1 MEACTSAAAAP
12 TESAVGPLSQHGVAA
27 AGVDKTGDSCC
38 NGQAAPAAKQ
48 QQAAASC
55 STQAAGCNEVLHPQL
70 HAQCDAAQSGNVN
83 AARHNPMQPSSA
95 HADGQLSAPADR
107 WCEQQYEPLQSSQQQ
122 QSGQAAQQSRQ
133 QQQQQQSG
141 QAPEDGD
148 AMGALIAAVL
158 GCGPRGRAQL
168 ARHQERMEQQQQQQ
182 QSKACVQPQAPVP
195 KQQPAPANLADLQA
209 ELDNLLGLSPTRGGQ
224 AAVARSRADAEVLA
238 AECSSRELAPA
249 NAELAAAAVERARV
263 ARTCPSTDI
272 SCSSACNR
280 SSPGKLGSRG
290 SSSSTVQDKDSKPPW
305 KPSSPRLP
313 SSHGQ
318 NQQQQQQEWKQWQQ
332 SPAPVSS
339 GSPSKG
345 RARTPSPA
353 RHHGWQAQQ
362 QQQQAPELPVLACVR
377 CGQQEGDNMGPCC
390 FHPGLVAAPGP
401 LMYGQE
407 WHACR

>member
-1 MEACTSAAAAP
+1 
-12 TESAVGPLSQHGVAA
+12 
-27 AGVDKTGDSCC
+27 
-38 NGQAAPAAKQ
+38 
-48 QQAAASC
+48 
-55 STQAAGCNEVLHPQL
+55 
-70 HAQCDAAQSGNVN
+70 
-83 AARHNPMQPSSA
+83 
-95 HADGQLSAPADR
+95 
-107 WCEQQYEPLQSSQQQ
+107 
-122 QSGQAAQQSRQ
+122 
-133 QQQQQQSG
+133 
-141 QAPEDGD
+141 
-148 AMGALIAAVL
+148 MGALIAAVL

-407 WHACR
+407 WHACRTECTSDMPGCYTRKEHFFTPMLDSHGRGKATGGAAPQPDACKAVACRSAGAMRQGQRPVGSPSRLSPHPHGTSPGCSSPRAATAWATSGGASAGRQGAKWGSAAASPHEPKPRSTLPKPSLYRG